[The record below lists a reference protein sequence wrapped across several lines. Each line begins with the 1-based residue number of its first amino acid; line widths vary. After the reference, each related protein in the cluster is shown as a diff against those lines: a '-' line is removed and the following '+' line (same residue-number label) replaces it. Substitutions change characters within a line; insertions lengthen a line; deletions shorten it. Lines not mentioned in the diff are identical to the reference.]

1 LSFGQGS
8 LNDNNNNIKRNVIIS
23 GNDLRLRN
31 TKEFLLKSNSERLIH
46 ERKRREKQYELEM
59 KKSMNSNMKN
69 YLDNIRKNISYK
81 RQNS

>member
-1 LSFGQGS
+1 MCVISVALTIGIIILS
-8 LNDNNNNIKRNVIIS
+8 IIS

-69 YLDNIRKNISYK
+69 YLDNIRKNISYT
-81 RQNS
+81 